1 MMISLLEI
9 DNSRKQE
16 PSILCPHC
24 ATNCITR
31 YGSYPRFHPKLSI
44 LQRIPRFR
52 CKSPTC
58 PWKTF
63 SVLPHP
69 FLPIVRHFSETI
81 RHCMSSIREQSQAT
95 CTRIFG
101 LSRGVVKRLVILG
114 AKFLPWFD
122 HEKKIAGWGPDPD
135 AIPLLSWPD
144 FIRDFSQ
151 SFYPKRWLMHA
162 PTQ

>member
-16 PSILCPHC
+16 PSICCPHC
-24 ATNCITR
+24 TTNCITH
-31 YGSYPRFHPKLSI
+31 YGSYLRSRPKLSV

-69 FLPIVRHFSETI
+69 LLPIVRHFSETI
-81 RHCMSSIREQSQAT
+81 RRCMSSISKQSQARY
-95 CTRIFG
+95 TRIFG

-122 HEKKIAGWGPDPD
+122 HEKKIVGWGPNPD